1 MYLERLSKTG
11 MESSKY
17 YQNRTFNH
25 GLGGE
30 DDLPNCTQY
39 DVSRGYE
46 ACLVDEPFLMFK
58 GRSAGGYPF
67 ADNFYK
73 DTILPKGSVLKIG
86 SFACFDNHVAF
97 IERVNAD
104 GTCLLTDSR
113 YDTNKSLRN
122 DRYWRKM
129 DGIKLVVGKKPNI
142 ANIGKF
148 QGCVYLP
155 INDIR
160 VSRDESKEQ
169 ILIKEDMVN
178 VRIVPNGDLVEAGCY
193 APMGYY
199 NVLETVKDI
208 ESGYYWYRIENN
220 SWVRD
225 GDWITYYPLEENELQ
240 VLKELNKKL
249 EKENEVLL
257 KILKEINELSGVSK

>member
-25 GLGGE
+25 ALGGE
-30 DDLPNCTQY
+30 DDLPNCAQY

-58 GRSAGGYPF
+58 DRSAGGYPE
-67 ADNFYK
+67 AGNFYK

-97 IERVNAD
+97 IERVNTD

-148 QGCVYLP
+148 QGCIYLP
-155 INDIR
+155 ISDIR
-160 VSRDESKEQ
+160 VTRDESKEQ

-178 VRIVPNGDLVEAGCY
+178 VRVIPNGDLVEAGCY
-193 APMGYY
+193 APMGIY
-199 NVLETVKDI
+199 NVQDI
-208 ESGYYWYRIENN
+208 KNDGEFNWYQLDK
-220 SWVRD
+220 SCWVRD
-225 GDWITYYPLEENELQ
+225 GEWLTYYPIEENELQ
-240 VLKELNKKL
+240 RLKAENKELK
-249 EKENEVLL
+249 KENEILL
-257 KILKEINELSGVSK
+257 NIIHDIHNMTGV

>member
-17 YQNRTFNH
+17 YQTRTFNH
-25 GLGGE
+25 ALGGE

-39 DVSRGYE
+39 DVSRGYQ

-58 GRSAGGYPF
+58 GRSAGGYPE

-73 DTILPKGSVLKIG
+73 DTILPKGSVLKPG

-148 QGCVYLP
+148 QGCIYLP
-155 INDIR
+155 ISDIR
-160 VSRDESKEQ
+160 VTRDESKEQ

-178 VRIVPNGDLVEAGCY
+178 VRVKPNGDLVEAGCY
-193 APMGYY
+193 APMGTY
-199 NVLETVKDI
+199 NVLDI
-208 ESGYYWYRIENN
+208 KNDGEYTWYQLEK
-220 SWVRD
+220 SCWVRD
-225 GDWITYYPLEENELQ
+225 GEWLTYYPIEENELQ
-240 VLKELNKKL
+240 RLKAENEELK
-249 EKENEVLL
+249 KENEILL
-257 KILKEINELSGVSK
+257 NIIHDIHDMTGV